1 MQRPTYG
8 VRGALTTGGER
19 AVNHRSTSGA
29 LQVMR
34 LRKLLIV
41 KLLQLIALT
50 VFIQREYGDVV
61 IKSLHQ
67 VVVKSSSVRIIVNI
81 TVLRSSSTSA
91 MISNRN
97 PWDYRKLLQRS
108 RTWLVVRLCHVI
120 LFAAYDATVVFKNY
134 FTHLRKYPVGLLLC
148 DYFIVCLKKIKQ

>member
-50 VFIQREYGDVV
+50 MFIQRKYGDVV
-61 IKSLHQ
+61 IKSLPSGSRQIVFSAYYRQHN
-67 VVVKSSSVRIIVNI
+67 SVALFINI
-81 TVLRSSSTSA
+81 S
-91 MISNRN
+91 
-97 PWDYRKLLQRS
+97 
-108 RTWLVVRLCHVI
+108 
-120 LFAAYDATVVFKNY
+120 YDQQ
-134 FTHLRKYPVGLLLC
+134 P
-148 DYFIVCLKKIKQ
+148 

>member
-97 PWDYRKLLQRS
+97 P
-108 RTWLVVRLCHVI
+108 
-120 LFAAYDATVVFKNY
+120 
-134 FTHLRKYPVGLLLC
+134 
-148 DYFIVCLKKIKQ
+148 